1 MVEWL
6 QFHPVTVRGTG
17 SNPVGTAK
25 RVIRVVTSGVISST
39 TLMRISYRGYYPRL
53 PIWRRRFDSVYSLK
67 GCVGTQEYVMSIYPQ
82 IASLAQL
89 VELLFC
95 KQVVVGSSP
104 TGGSNKGLHV
114 PRLGEKHLQ
123 CL

>member
-1 MVEWL
+1 MFLLHSLIGFMVEWL

-25 RVIRVVTSGVISST
+25 RVICVVTSGVISAT
-39 TLMRISYRGYYPRL
+39 TLLSGSSSVGRARSFQVRG
-53 PIWRRRFDSVYSLK
+53 RRFEPCLPLK
-67 GCVGTQEYVMSIYPQ
+67 GCVGTQEYVMNIYPQ

-104 TGGSNKGLHV
+104 TGGSNKGN
-114 PRLGEKHLQ
+114 
-123 CL
+123 